1 MLSSRSIDP
10 PPTLPRLG
18 LQNTNRTTRA
28 AFAAAARPEPA
39 SRHTTRIRLISIA
52 KQGQCGS
59 HSRESVLKDTKPKG
73 FAP

>member
-52 KQGQCGS
+52 KQGQWRLAQPGI
-59 HSRESVLKDTKPKG
+59 G
-73 FAP
+73 FERYQT